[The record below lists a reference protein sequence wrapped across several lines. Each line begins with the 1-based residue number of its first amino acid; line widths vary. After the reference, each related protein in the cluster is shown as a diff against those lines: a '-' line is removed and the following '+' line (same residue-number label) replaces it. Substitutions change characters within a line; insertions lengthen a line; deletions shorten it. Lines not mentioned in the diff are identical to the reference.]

1 MQVDKHEFHGLLHS
15 ANLIEAE
22 LRRQLAPFGIQPRQA
37 RVIEALDRMGTASQ
51 VDLASSFGVTSAGMS
66 TMTDRLL
73 AAGYITRVQDP
84 ESRRKNIL
92 ALTAEGQALVS
103 GIDHAWSA
111 LDDTI
116 RTVMGDDAKVLFDL
130 SRRLRDG
137 LGGTVPGTGKS
148 VLANVEE

>member
-1 MQVDKHEFHGLLHS
+1 MQVDKHDFHGLLHS

-22 LRRQLAPFGIQPRQA
+22 LRRQLAPYGIQPRQA

-92 ALTAEGQALVS
+92 ALTAEGRALVS

>member
-1 MQVDKHEFHGLLHS
+1 
-15 ANLIEAE
+15 
-22 LRRQLAPFGIQPRQA
+22 
-37 RVIEALDRMGTASQ
+37 MGTASQ